1 MARYPLTLVAAGSV
15 PGTGRSGD
23 VPGAGAQPAAPAARP
38 YLECGALPGVRL
50 PGQLIGIGENYWP
63 DVPAGSPD
71 TPGSA
76 GGTAPNRRAAGR
88 LPLVFG
94 KFPGSLAGDGQAIVL
109 DPALAGTVVC
119 EGELAVVVGR
129 VLKDARNTQEALE
142 AVAGVTV
149 ANDVSARDLQAADIQ
164 STRGKSLDTFCPL
177 GPEFVTLD
185 ELPDLQTLRIV
196 TRINGDVVQESSTAS
211 MVFSVAELVM
221 FCSRFMTLYPGDV
234 ILTGTPFA
242 ADESVLELQ
251 PGDTVSVE
259 VSGVGTLSNPVVARV
274 PADRMA
280 RV

>member
-1 MARYPLTLVAAGSV
+1 MARYPLTLVTAAGV
-15 PGTGRSGD
+15 PNTRKSGD
-23 VPGAGAQPAAPAARP
+23 VPGPGTQAAAVVRP
-38 YLECGALPGVRL
+38 YLECDALPEVRI

-63 DVPAGSPD
+63 DGPRRPAG
-71 TPGSA
+71 
-76 GGTAPNRRAAGR
+76 RV
-88 LPLVFG
+88 PLVFG
-94 KFPGSLAGDGQAIVL
+94 KFPGSLAGDGQPIVL

-119 EGELAVVVGR
+119 EGELAVVVGSL
-129 VLKDARNTQEALE
+129 LKDTHSPEEALK

-177 GPEFVTLD
+177 GPELVTLD
-185 ELPDLQTLRIV
+185 ELRDLQSLSIV
-196 TRINGDVVQESSTAS
+196 TRINDAVVQDSTTAS

-242 ADESVLELQ
+242 PDESVLELH

-259 VSGVGTLSNPVVARV
+259 VGGVGLLTNPVAVRV
-274 PADRMA
+274 PADGMA
-280 RV
+280 RA

>member
-1 MARYPLTLVAAGSV
+1 MARYPLTLVAA
-15 PGTGRSGD
+15 
-23 VPGAGAQPAAPAARP
+23 QAARP
-38 YLECGALPGVRL
+38 HLVCDALPGVRL

-63 DVPAGSPD
+63 DVPRPSPDTPGSDAHGADTPGSD

-88 LPLVFG
+88 IPLVFG
-94 KFPGSLAGDGQAIVL
+94 KFPGSLAGDRQPIVL
-109 DPALAGTVVC
+109 DPALTGTVVC

-129 VLKDARNTQEALE
+129 VLKDAHSAEEALE
-142 AVAGVTV
+142 AIAGITV
-149 ANDVSARDLQAADIQ
+149 ANDVSARDFQAADVQ

-177 GPEFVTLD
+177 GPELVTLD
-185 ELPDLQTLRIV
+185 ELPDLQSLSIL
-196 TRINGDVVQESSTAS
+196 TRVNGAVVQESSTAG
-211 MVFSVAELVM
+211 MVFSVAELLM

-259 VSGVGTLSNPVVARV
+259 IGGVGTLANPVVARV
-274 PADRMA
+274 
-280 RV
+280 